1 MKGEYMMS
9 IIDLRS
15 DTVTKPTDEMRKAM
29 AEAKVGDD
37 VYGED
42 PTVIELEQ
50 LAAEITGHEAALFVC
65 SGTMG
70 NLVSL
75 LTHCNRGEGVILGFK
90 SHIYNN
96 EGGGLSALGG
106 LVPLCV
112 NDDQGVPDHNEI
124 LSYCRDENVH
134 YAPAKLLC
142 LENTHNACGGIAISP
157 DRFSLVVGLARSK
170 GLLVHLD
177 GARIFNAA
185 IAWGVEPKTYTKIV
199 DSVQFCLSKG
209 LGAPIGSLI
218 CGKRDYINRAKHWR
232 KRVGGGLRQAGVIAA
247 AGLVALNNYADLKY
261 DHEKAKVLKDILK
274 NGGVKVV
281 DVFKPT
287 NMVYFDLNDDVDVIQ
302 LANSCKRRG
311 LLFNPT
317 FPRVRLVTHRDVTF
331 EDVEM
336 AAKIILEEL
345 S

>member
-9 IIDLRS
+9 TIDLRS

-142 LENTHNACGGIAISP
+142 LENTHNACGGNFTLQQLFAFLIKH
-157 DRFSLVVGLARSK
+157 DR
-170 GLLVHLD
+170 LLYWDAMLL
-177 GARIFNAA
+177 
-185 IAWGVEPKTYTKIV
+185 Y
-199 DSVQFCLSKG
+199 
-209 LGAPIGSLI
+209 
-218 CGKRDYINRAKHWR
+218 
-232 KRVGGGLRQAGVIAA
+232 RQT
-247 AGLVALNNYADLKY
+247 NYAETKQAPPPLLRSAGQASPYSSGFQGSCRSTYALDSS
-261 DHEKAKVLKDILK
+261 AKWFASHF
-274 NGGVKVV
+274 GCSS
-281 DVFKPT
+281 
-287 NMVYFDLNDDVDVIQ
+287 MVQ
-302 LANSCKRRG
+302 
-311 LLFNPT
+311 
-317 FPRVRLVTHRDVTF
+317 
-331 EDVEM
+331 
-336 AAKIILEEL
+336 
-345 S
+345 